1 VPPRWTP
8 TLDDFIDAASFILGI
23 ERAAV
28 ERLPRLPLA
37 ESALH
42 APFASFGGTEA
53 YPTTIEQAAVL
64 LRHLAQNHP
73 LPDGN
78 KRVAFLLMARF
89 LDANGLSW
97 GAADPDTDTTMVER
111 IASSAA
117 TYDETVAWI
126 RARAAGSVS

>member
-1 VPPRWTP
+1 MLPRWTP

-23 ERAAV
+23 DRAAV

-42 APFASFGGTEA
+42 APFASFGGTDA
-53 YPTTIEQAAVL
+53 YPTTIEQAAALVQ
-64 LRHLAQNHP
+64 HLAQNHP

-78 KRVAFLLMARF
+78 KRVAFLMARF
-89 LDANGLSW
+89 LDANGLGW
-97 GAADPDTDTTMVER
+97 GSVDPDTDTAMVER

-117 TYDETVAWI
+117 THDETVTWI
-126 RARAAGSVS
+126 RARAASPAQ

>member
-1 VPPRWTP
+1 M
-8 TLDDFIDAASFILGI
+8 
-23 ERAAV
+23 

-53 YPTTIEQAAVL
+53 YPTTIEQAAALVQ
-64 LRHLAQNHP
+64 HLAQNHP

-89 LDANGLSW
+89 LDANGMSW
-97 GAADPDTDTTMVER
+97 GTADPDIDTTMVER
-111 IASSAA
+111 IASSAV
-117 TYDETVAWI
+117 THDETVIWI
-126 RARAAGSVS
+126 RARTTRPAR

>member
-1 VPPRWTP
+1 MTSSMPPASYSAFEP
-8 TLDDFIDAASFILGI
+8 AAL
-23 ERAAV
+23 

-53 YPTTIEQAAVL
+53 YPTTIDQAAVL
-64 LRHLAQNHP
+64 VRHLSQNHP

-89 LDANGLSW
+89 LDANGLGW
-97 GAADPDTDTTMVER
+97 GAADPGIDAGMVER
-111 IASSAA
+111 IASRDAA
-117 TYDETVAWI
+117 QAEVVAWI
-126 RARAAGSVS
+126 RSRTDP